1 MDGHHPGGP
10 SPRHW
15 QVSFTVADRDASAA
29 TAEELGGTV
38 LDTEDAEWTKT
49 ATIRDPQGA
58 ELVLSQFTP
67 PKG

>member
-1 MDGHHPGGP
+1 M
-10 SPRHW
+10 
-15 QVSFTVADRDASAA
+15 SFTVDDRDSSAA

-38 LDTEDAEWTKT
+38 LATEDGEWTKT

>member
-1 MDGHHPGGP
+1 MGIIPEGHAEL
-10 SPRHW
+10 W
-15 QVSFTVADRDASAA
+15 QVSFTVEDRDSSAA

-38 LDTEDAEWTKT
+38 LATEDAELTKS

-58 ELVLSQFTP
+58 ELVVSQFTP